1 MSVSRRSST
10 LVAVLILVCT
20 LSLGLARGRHKGIG
34 LLPPPPKTNPPVSKN
49 GVQDPHQEIA
59 SGLYS
64 RTLFETDTG
73 TGYHL
78 EVREFVVRPGERT
91 GEVNLAGGAICEALY
106 GSGVLTA
113 DSRREEFK
121 IGSNFS
127 IAQGEKF
134 SIENASKDAPIFLRA
149 HLVYV
154 K

>member
-1 MSVSRRSST
+1 MSVSPRSST

-59 SGLYS
+59 TGLFS

-73 TGYHL
+73 TGYRL

-91 GEVNLAGGAICEALY
+91 GEANLAGGAICEILY
-106 GSGVLTA
+106 GSGVFSA
-113 DSRREEFK
+113 GSRREEFK

-127 IAQGEKF
+127 IAQGENF
-134 SIENASKDAPIFLRA
+134 SIENTNKDLPIFLRV